1 MKMKLGNLLAIT
13 ALVFIGLPAVSSIV
27 YYKTTQ
33 ETLDVV
39 INQVN
44 RSSSEG
50 TEVLLAE
57 DPYEW
62 GVIRNV
68 DNWFILKRN
77 SGVLSGKLIS
87 GAHCNITTYGWRN
100 TWFSWKPNLI
110 RIEKC
115 VKS

>member
-1 MKMKLGNLLAIT
+1 MKLGSLLVGAFVV
-13 ALVFIGLPAVSSIV
+13 LVGIPAVSSIV
-27 YYKTTQ
+27 YYNTTQ

-39 INQVN
+39 INQIN
-44 RSSSEG
+44 RSSDGG

-57 DPYEW
+57 DPFDW
-62 GVIRNV
+62 GVIRNE

-77 SGVLSGKLIS
+77 SGVLSGKLFS

-110 RIEKC
+110 KINHCNR
-115 VKS
+115 SG

>member
-1 MKMKLGNLLAIT
+1 MKLGTLLAGAFVMFVGI
-13 ALVFIGLPAVSSIV
+13 PAAGSFV

-33 ETLDVV
+33 ETFDVV

-110 RIEKC
+110 SINYCEKRG
-115 VKS
+115 

>member
-1 MKMKLGNLLAIT
+1 
-13 ALVFIGLPAVSSIV
+13 
-27 YYKTTQ
+27 
-33 ETLDVV
+33 
-39 INQVN
+39 
-44 RSSSEG
+44 
-50 TEVLLAE
+50 
-57 DPYEW
+57 
-62 GVIRNV
+62 V